1 MCVIYLIV
9 GENKMKIDIS
19 SMRQGSQNYM
29 GEVEHKIMWEKF
41 KAEMFL
47 LLKYPCILYVNI
59 TKFKKEIYWSGL
71 PCPLPRLG
79 SSQPRD

>member
-1 MCVIYLIV
+1 MVLDNINSPTFRLPGSGSLFSKQLIVCFFCVIYLIV

-47 LLKYPCILYVNI
+47 LL
-59 TKFKKEIYWSGL
+59 
-71 PCPLPRLG
+71 
-79 SSQPRD
+79 